1 MSIRLDSME
10 AVAKL
15 TEGDKIVNRKT
26 NVRYCVKDVFKE
38 FLIVCNNEEQRAM
51 KIVLIP
57 ELMKD
62 HWEME
67 KDN

>member
-10 AVAKL
+10 AVNKL
-15 TEGDKIVNRKT
+15 TKGDKIINPKT
-26 NVRYCVKDVFKE
+26 KERFFIHDVFEE
-38 FLIVCNNEEQRAM
+38 FLIVSTDEERRAI
-51 KIVLIP
+51 KLISTP
-57 ELMKD
+57 ELISD